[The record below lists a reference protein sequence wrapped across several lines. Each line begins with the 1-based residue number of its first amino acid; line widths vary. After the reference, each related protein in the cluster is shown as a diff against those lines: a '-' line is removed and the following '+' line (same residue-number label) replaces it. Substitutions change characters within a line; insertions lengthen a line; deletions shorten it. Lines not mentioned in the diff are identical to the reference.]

1 MAVIANRDLHCTFT
15 KGMRIPLL
23 NNYCAMDTQTA
34 TAWHR
39 ALRDPHLQ
47 QLPYKVETNAHDQ
60 ILLSP
65 HTPWHSTMQVRI
77 SDMLRD
83 HLGARELRAV
93 EFPVETPQGVKVP
106 DVVWLSDERASQL
119 PPDAEASPVMP
130 ELVVEVLSASN
141 TEAEMAEKRTLYFEQ
156 GATEVWT
163 CAPDGTMTFYTARHE
178 HAKTSTLVP
187 SFPAT
192 VERGR

>member
-1 MAVIANRDLHCTFT
+1 MAVIANRDLHSTFT
-15 KGMRIPLL
+15 KGMRIPLPK
-23 NNYCAMDTQTA
+23 NCCIMNTQTA

-77 SDMLRD
+77 SDALRD
-83 HLGARELRAV
+83 HLGERGLRAV
-93 EFPVETPQGVKVP
+93 EFPVDTPQGVKVP
-106 DVVWLSDERASQL
+106 DVVWLSEERASQL

-141 TEAEMAEKRTLYFEQ
+141 TETEMTEKRTLYFEQ

-163 CAPDGTMTFYTARHE
+163 CAPDGTMTFYIAPDE
-178 HAKTSTLVP
+178 QANASTLVP
-187 SFPAT
+187 SFPST
-192 VERGR
+192 VERSA

>member
-1 MAVIANRDLHCTFT
+1 
-15 KGMRIPLL
+15 
-23 NNYCAMDTQTA
+23 MDTQPA

-47 QLPYKVETNAHDQ
+47 QLPYKVETNAHNQ

-65 HTPWHSTMQVRI
+65 HPPWHSTMQVRI

-83 HLGARELRAV
+83 RLGERGLRAV

-119 PPDAEASPVMP
+119 SPDAEASPVMP
-130 ELVVEVLSASN
+130 NLVVEVLSASN
-141 TEAEMAEKRTLYFEQ
+141 TEAEMAEKCVLYFES

-163 CAPDGTMTFYTARHE
+163 CAPEGTMTFHTAPE
-178 HAKTSTLVP
+178 EQAEASTLVP
-187 SFPAT
+187 AFPA
-192 VERGR
+192 VVK